1 MGKFNF
7 PKKATKKDY
16 WLSKETNIIV
26 SDILSNFYFYEAVA
40 SKPLPKSTAD
50 DITIRTQQYDRDAL
64 CKTNEV
70 YREVEAE
77 VMRRIRQYERILEAK
92 KVMNA
97 INNALMQLYSM
108 LESTGKLRVYEDIVS
123 VIKDRKPY
131 SKCKSSYKTI
141 KKYMSITKYFIAQ
154 ELNLLQAEDIK
165 EAKISGGGGRLVRL
179 LESLFYRRF
188 GLQT

>member
-1 MGKFNF
+1 
-7 PKKATKKDY
+7 
-16 WLSKETNIIV
+16 
-26 SDILSNFYFYEAVA
+26 
-40 SKPLPKSTAD
+40 
-50 DITIRTQQYDRDAL
+50 
-64 CKTNEV
+64 
-70 YREVEAE
+70 
-77 VMRRIRQYERILEAK
+77 MRRIRQYERILEAK

-108 LESTGKLRVYEDIVS
+108 LEQTGNLRVYEDIVS

-179 LESLFYRRF
+179 LESQFYRRF